1 MILKPKIMMKRLL
14 YIPLLLMLAACHRS
28 VNVSVY
34 HSECPPIV
42 PDYTGVT
49 LPPNMVAP
57 VFGLPD
63 SCDATAL
70 RARFEA
76 GKETLEVND
85 RAGLIRLSPSQWG
98 RLCQAAD
105 SMDVTLHVCRR
116 GKWEEYAPFTL
127 YISADSI
134 DAYLTYRLIEP
145 GYETWNE
152 MGIYQRCLLNY
163 DERPLI
169 TNAQTNYGCMN
180 CHSFCRHDANRM
192 LFHLRVDYGGTY
204 VVKGGKVK
212 KLNTKTPQT
221 ISALVY
227 PSWHPGGRFVAFS
240 TNTTKQMFH
249 TTDPNRVEV
258 MDYASD
264 VVVFDDEREEIFT
277 APCLSSAAAFETFP
291 SFSPDGRRLYFCSA
305 DSVAMPADYRKVRY
319 SLCAVDFDPDSRRFG
334 SQVDTLYSARTQGG
348 SVSFPR
354 VSPDGRFLMYT
365 LSDYGNFSIWH
376 TEADLHL
383 IRLADGQELP
393 LDAFR
398 SDASESYHS
407 WSSNSRWTVFSS
419 RRMDGL
425 YTRPFIGHIDAEG
438 LASKPFP
445 LPQETPD
452 HYLYL
457 LKSFN
462 IPEFTKNATDVRGFS
477 IQQTAKGEK
486 GVDIKFVKVTD

>member
-1 MILKPKIMMKRLL
+1 MMKLNILSISSLLMILLL
-14 YIPLLLMLAACHRS
+14 GNACHRR
-28 VNVSVY
+28 VQVAVY
-34 HSECPPIV
+34 HTEQPPVV
-42 PDYTGVT
+42 PDYAGVT
-49 LPPNMVAP
+49 LPPNLVAP

-63 SCDATAL
+63 SCEATAL
-70 RARFEA
+70 KARFTA
-76 GKETLEVND
+76 GRETLEVND
-85 RAGLIRLSPSQWG
+85 RGGLIRLSASQWS
-98 RLCQAAD
+98 RLCEGTDTVA
-105 SMDVTLHVCRR
+105 VTLQVCRR
-116 GKWEEYAPFTL
+116 GQWEEYAPFRMF
-127 YISADSI
+127 IAPDSI

-163 DERPLI
+163 DERPLL

-204 VVKGGKVK
+204 VVRNGKIK

-221 ISALVY
+221 LSALVY
-227 PSWHPGGRFVAFS
+227 PSWHPDGRFVAFS

-258 MDYASD
+258 MDFASD
-264 VVVFDDEREEIFT
+264 VVVYDDEREEIFT
-277 APCLSSAAAFETFP
+277 APCLSSPAAFETFP

-305 DSVAMPADYRKVRY
+305 DSVTLPADYRRVHY
-319 SLCAVDFDPDSRRFG
+319 SLCAVDFDPATRSFG
-334 SQVDTLYSARTQGG
+334 TQVDTLYSARTLGG

-354 VSPDGRFLMYT
+354 VSPDGRYLMYI

-383 IRLADGQELP
+383 IRLSDGQELP
-393 LDAFR
+393 LDAFN
-398 SDASESYHS
+398 SPLTESYHS
-407 WSSNSRWTVFSS
+407 WSSNSRWVVFSS
-419 RRMDGL
+419 RRQDGL
-425 YTRPFIGHIDAEG
+425 YTRPFIGYIDADG
-438 LASKPFP
+438 RPGKPFV

-452 HYLYL
+452 YYHYF

-462 IPEFTKNATDVRGFS
+462 IPEFTENATDTRSFF
-477 IQQTAKGEK
+477 IQQAVRKEK
-486 GVDIKFVKVTD
+486 GVDVRFVKNAD